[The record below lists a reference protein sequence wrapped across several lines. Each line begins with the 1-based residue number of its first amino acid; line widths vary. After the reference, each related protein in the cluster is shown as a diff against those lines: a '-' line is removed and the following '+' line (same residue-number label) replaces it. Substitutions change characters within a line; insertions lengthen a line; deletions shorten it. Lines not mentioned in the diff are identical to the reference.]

1 MDNVLDFMN
10 KCSIQDDIDQVNSD
24 IEPEE
29 FDVIF
34 NEDKELDLD
43 ADYQYTRRKL
53 INTIQLSEA
62 ILNRSVK
69 QLKDDCSARMI
80 EATSSLIKTIN
91 ETHDRLFSVHEKMRK
106 IKPKEESKTKE
117 SDKKTTIKATI
128 NDIIDQM
135 D

>member
-10 KCSIQDDIDQVNSD
+10 KCNIQDDIDQVNSD

-29 FDVIF
+29 FDVVF
-34 NEDKELDLD
+34 NDDKELDLD
-43 ADYQYTRRKL
+43 DDYKYTRRKI
-53 INTIQLSEA
+53 INIIQLGEA

-69 QLKDDCSARMI
+69 QLSVDCSARMI
-80 EATSSLIKTIN
+80 EATSSLIKIVN
-91 ETHDRLFSVHEKMRK
+91 ESHEKLFHVHEKMRK

-117 SDKKTTIKATI
+117 LDKKTTIKATI

>member
-10 KCSIQDDIDQVNSD
+10 KCNIQDDIDQVNSD

-34 NEDKELDLD
+34 NDDKELDLD
-43 ADYQYTRRKL
+43 ADYKYTRTKL

-69 QLKDDCSARMI
+69 QLKDDCSARMV